1 MHPQEPLF
9 FRRKDYPDVIYR
21 TVEAKL
27 RSIAL
32 EIVRE
37 HVRGRPMLV
46 GTTSVEFVRA
56 SFEPAQ
62 AEPVRRLLQIALVRR
77 VWMEANN
84 REEDGRLIPELQQ
97 FNEPL
102 EKITP
107 ELAAQVHPAL
117 WDHEHQSGGTL
128 QPAGRTA
135 TFSGWKTVTCE
146 RLKKVIQGGV
156 PHQVL
161 NARKHTEE
169 SQIIAG
175 AGAFGAVTIATNMA
189 GRGVD
194 IKLGGELAEEV
205 ITAVNR
211 VLRQGRL

>member
-1 MHPQEPLF
+1 M
-9 FRRKDYPDVIYR
+9 DV
-21 TVEAKL
+21 
-27 RSIAL
+27 SS
-32 EIVRE
+32 
-37 HVRGRPMLV
+37 PN
-46 GTTSVEFVRA
+46 
-56 SFEPAQ
+56 
-62 AEPVRRLLQIALVRR
+62 LQ
-77 VWMEANN
+77 
-84 REEDGRLIPELQQ
+84 P

-107 ELAAQVHPAL
+107 
-117 WDHEHQSGGTL
+117 DMMRKFI
-128 QPAGRTA
+128 QPFGLTNINPEDPSNLPDRCLISCDLTEQDAD
-135 TFSGWKTVTCE
+135 
-146 RLKKVIQGGV
+146 RLKKVLQGGV

-205 ITAVNR
+205 IAAVNR
-211 VLRQGRL
+211 VLAKRDMKILRYDPGRTPSRLC